1 MAPAWLRLA
10 ALVVAAAPHL
20 VAGADLVDGANEKYV
35 IQAFDYEHAGAIDA
49 ASPDGASTVALTEGA
64 ASTRV
69 DYAVART
76 GKRKGVAQMD
86 DGRCA
91 PVAGVVFDASRA
103 TRTIVYGHREC
114 CKRCRDDPTCVF
126 FSVKRGKEPTC
137 LLFSDAPVLRLAH
150 VLHVRASGRRS
161 VRQGSFSSADARL
174 ICGTLRK
181 QTRGRQGR
189 LAE

>member
-103 TRTIVYGHREC
+103 TRVLQTLPRRPDVR
-114 CKRCRDDPTCVF
+114 
-126 FSVKRGKEPTC
+126 
-137 LLFSDAPVLRLAH
+137 LLFSEAGQGADVF
-150 VLHVRASGRRS
+150 VVFGRASA
-161 VRQGSFSSADARL
+161 QIGSRAARAG
-174 ICGTLRK
+174 IWTAIRATRK
-181 QTRGRQGR
+181 
-189 LAE
+189 L